1 MNIPLHKNKSLL
13 AYGFLVITALAVYW
27 PVLKCEFVKYDD
39 DKYVT
44 QNPNVKRGIT
54 YETVIWA
61 FTTPHYHMWHP
72 LTSLTHLLDYQLF
85 GLNPTWHHLTSL
97 LFHIAS
103 TLLLF
108 GILKRMTAAFWPSL
122 FVAAAFALHPL
133 NVESVAWVS
142 ERKNVLSTFF
152 WMLTIA
158 AYIRYTDR
166 LCLGRFLS
174 VVLVFALA
182 TMTKPMVVTLP
193 FVLLLL
199 DYWPLQRLKFKPAG
213 REQDLE
219 YDLEQDLEQA
229 ETEQDDD
236 RGIPLWRLLVEKI
249 PLFVLVAALSAV
261 TFIAQ
266 KRGGVMSGWHNV
278 PLKYRLS
285 NALVSYVTYI
295 SKMVWPVRLA
305 VFYPHPFNKLPI
317 WQIAASA
324 LVLLVVS
331 VAVLWFARRRKY
343 LTVGWLWYLGIL
355 VPVIGI
361 VQVGSQAMADRYTY
375 LPFIGLFIMVSWGLY
390 ELLAGWR
397 YRRIILGPAALAVL
411 LTLAVCTRLQ
421 LRHWR
426 NNKALF
432 EHAINVTENNFVMNN
447 NYANVLKD
455 IGEVEKA
462 VEHFGNALRIRPNS
476 PEIYNNLGIALR
488 KLNRSDDAIMCYRK
502 ALELKA
508 YFPEARF
515 NLAAELTRQGKIDE
529 AIEQYRMALKL
540 RPDDVETISG
550 LGFALA
556 QKGRFDE
563 AIGYYQKALELK
575 PGNIITRGRLGLAL
589 AGIKK
594 YDEAIEQFQIVLK
607 ANPKDLE
614 MHCNV
619 GILLAAQGK
628 TEEAIK
634 AYRRALEIDPNYT
647 KALNLLKAAE
657 AARQNR

>member
-1 MNIPLHKNKSLL
+1 MNIPLHKYRCFLIC
-13 AYGFLVITALAVYW
+13 AFLVITALAAYW
-27 PVLKCEFVKYDD
+27 PILKCEFVKYDD

-44 QNPNVKRGIT
+44 ENPNVRRGIT
-54 YETVIWA
+54 YDTVIWA
-61 FTTPHYHMWHP
+61 FKKPHYHMWHP

-108 GILKRMTAAFWPSL
+108 GIFKRMTTAVWPSL

-158 AYIRYTDR
+158 AYIWYTDR
-166 LCLGRFLS
+166 SCLGRFLL

-182 TMTKPMVVTLP
+182 TMTKPIVVTLP

-199 DYWPLQRLKFKPAG
+199 DYWPLGRLQLKRAG
-213 REQDLE
+213 N
-219 YDLEQDLEQA
+219 EQDLEQ
-229 ETEQDDD
+229 TESEQVDS
-236 RGIPLWRLLVEKI
+236 RRVPLWRLLVEKI
-249 PLFVLVAALSAV
+249 PLFVLVGALSAV

-278 PLKYRLS
+278 PLKYRLT
-285 NALVSYVTYI
+285 NALVSYVVYI
-295 SKMVWPVRLA
+295 SKMVWPTRLA

-317 WQIAASA
+317 WQVVASA
-324 LVLLVVS
+324 LVLLAVS

-343 LTVGWLWYLGIL
+343 LTIGWLWYLGIL
-355 VPVIGI
+355 VPVIGL

-375 LPFIGLFIMVSWGLY
+375 LPFIGLFIMIAWGMY
-390 ELLAGWR
+390 ELLANWR
-397 YRRIILGPAALAVL
+397 YRRIALGASALAVL

-426 NNKALF
+426 NNSTLF
-432 EHAINVTENNFVMNN
+432 EHAINVTDNNFVMNN

-455 IGEVEKA
+455 MGQAEKA
-462 VEHFGNALRIRPNS
+462 VEYFYKALRIRPNS
-476 PEIYNNLGIALR
+476 PEIYNNLGNALR
-488 KLNRSDDAIMCYRK
+488 KLNRFEEAVMCYRR
-502 ALELKA
+502 ALKLKA
-508 YFPEARF
+508 YFPEARY
-515 NLAAELTRQGKIDE
+515 NLAAELTRQGKTDE
-529 AIEQYRMALKL
+529 AIAEYRLALRL
-540 RPDDVETISG
+540 RPDDVETLSG

-563 AIGYYQKALELK
+563 AIGYYQKALELE
-575 PGNIITRGRLGLAL
+575 PDNIIARGRLGLAL
-589 AGIKK
+589 ASVKK
-594 YDEAIEQFQIVLK
+594 FDEAIEQFQIVLE
-607 ANPKDLE
+607 AVPEDLE

-628 TEEAIK
+628 TDEAIK
-634 AYRRALEIDPNYT
+634 AYRRALKINPNYT
-647 KALNLLKAAE
+647 KARNLMKAAE
-657 AARQNR
+657 AAQKNR

>member
-1 MNIPLHKNKSLL
+1 MNKPLHKNISFLV
-13 AYGFLVITALAVYW
+13 YGFLVITALAAYW

-44 QNPNVKRGIT
+44 ENPNVRRGIT
-54 YETVIWA
+54 YESVIWA
-61 FTTPHYHMWHP
+61 FTKPHYHMWHP

-108 GILKRMTAAFWPSL
+108 GILKRMTAAVWPSL

-166 LCLGRFLS
+166 SCLGRFLL

-182 TMTKPMVVTLP
+182 TMTKPIVVTLP

-199 DYWPLQRLKFKPAG
+199 DYWPLGRLQLKRVG
-213 REQDLE
+213 DEQDLAQIKS
-219 YDLEQDLEQA
+219 EQVDG
-229 ETEQDDD
+229 
-236 RGIPLWRLLVEKI
+236 RRVPLWRLLVEKI
-249 PLFVLVAALSAV
+249 PLFVLVGALSAV

-266 KRGGVMSGWHNV
+266 QRGGVMSGWHNV
-278 PLKYRLS
+278 PLKYRLA

-295 SKMVWPVRLA
+295 SKMVWPTRLA

-317 WQIAASA
+317 WQVAASA
-324 LVLLVVS
+324 LVLLAVS

-355 VPVIGI
+355 VPVIGL

-375 LPFIGLFIMVSWGLY
+375 LPFIGLFIMIAWGLY
-390 ELLAGWR
+390 DLSTNRR
-397 YRRIILGPAALAVL
+397 YRRITLGPLALAVL
-411 LTLAVCTRLQ
+411 LALAVCTRLQ

-426 NNKALF
+426 NNSTLF
-432 EHAINVTENNFVMNN
+432 EHAINVTDNNFVMNN
-447 NYANVLKD
+447 NYANVLKNM
-455 IGEVEKA
+455 GQAEKA
-462 VEHFGNALRIRPNS
+462 VEYFYKALRIRPNS
-476 PEIYNNLGIALR
+476 PEIYNNLGNALR
-488 KLNRSDDAIMCYRK
+488 KLDRFEDAVMCYRR
-502 ALELKA
+502 ALKLKA
-508 YFPEARF
+508 YFPEARY
-515 NLAAELTRQGKIDE
+515 NLADELVRQGKTDE
-529 AIEQYRMALKL
+529 AIAEYRLALRL
-540 RPDDVETISG
+540 RPDDVETLSG

-556 QKGRFDE
+556 QKGHFDE
-563 AIGYYQKALELK
+563 AIGYYQKALELE
-575 PGNIITRGRLGLAL
+575 PDNIITHGRLGLAL
-589 AGIKK
+589 AGVKK
-594 YDEAIEQFQIVLK
+594 FDEAIEQFQIVLK
-607 ANPKDLE
+607 AAPEDLE

-628 TEEAIK
+628 TDEAIQ

-647 KALNLLKAAE
+647 KARNLLKAAE
-657 AARQNR
+657 AAQQNR

>member
-1 MNIPLHKNKSLL
+1 MNKPLHKNKSLL

-44 QNPNVKRGIT
+44 ENPNVKRGIT

-85 GLNPTWHHLTSL
+85 GLNPSWHHLTSL

-108 GILKRMTAAFWPSL
+108 GILKKMTSAVWPSL

-133 NVESVAWVS
+133 NVESVAWIS

-158 AYIRYTDR
+158 VYIRYTDR
-166 LCLGRFLS
+166 SCISRFLP

-193 FVLLLL
+193 FALLLL
-199 DYWPLQRLKFKPAG
+199 DYWPLGRLQFKRAG
-213 REQDLE
+213 D
-219 YDLEQDLEQA
+219 EQDLEQ
-229 ETEQDDD
+229 TESEQVDG
-236 RGIPLWRLLVEKI
+236 RRVPLWRLLVEKI

-266 KRGGVMSGWHNV
+266 QRGGTMSGLGNV

-295 SKMVWPVRLA
+295 SKMVWPARLA

-317 WQIAASA
+317 WQIVASA

-331 VAVLWFARRRKY
+331 VAVLWFARRCKY

-375 LPFIGLFIMVSWGLY
+375 LPFIGLFIMIAWGLY
-390 ELLAGWR
+390 DLSANWR
-397 YRRIILGPAALAVL
+397 YRKIILGPAALAVL
-411 LTLAVCTRLQ
+411 LTLALCTRLQ

-462 VEHFGNALRIRPNS
+462 VEHFSNALRIRPNS

-488 KLNRSDDAIMCYRK
+488 RLDRSDDAIRCYRK

-508 YFPEARF
+508 YFPEARY

-529 AIEQYRMALKL
+529 AVEHYRMALKL
-540 RPDDVETISG
+540 RPDDEETISG

-563 AIGYYQKALELK
+563 AIEYYQKALELD
-575 PGNIITRGRLGLAL
+575 PDNIITRGRLGLAL
-589 AGIKK
+589 AGVKK
-594 YDEAIEQFQIVLK
+594 YDEAIEQFKIVLK

-628 TEEAIK
+628 TDEAIK

-647 KALNLLKAAE
+647 KARNLLKAAE
-657 AARQNR
+657 AAKQNR

>member
-1 MNIPLHKNKSLL
+1 MNKPLHKNISLL
-13 AYGFLVITALAVYW
+13 AYGFLVITAFAAYW

-44 QNPNVKRGIT
+44 ENPHVKRGIT
-54 YETVIWA
+54 RDSVIWA
-61 FTTPHYHMWHP
+61 FTKPHYHMWHP

-85 GLNPTWHHLTSL
+85 GLNPAWHHLTSL

-108 GILKRMTAAFWPSL
+108 GILKRMTAAVWPSL

-166 LCLGRFLS
+166 SCLGRFLL

-182 TMTKPMVVTLP
+182 TMTKPIVVTLP

-199 DYWPLQRLKFKPAG
+199 DYWPLGRLQFK
-213 REQDLE
+213 RVSDEQG
-219 YDLEQDLEQA
+219 LEQ
-229 ETEQDDD
+229 TESGQVDG
-236 RGIPLWRLLVEKI
+236 RRVPLWRLLVEKI
-249 PLFVLVAALSAV
+249 PLFVLVTALSAV

-266 KRGGVMSGWHNV
+266 QRGGVMSGWHNV
-278 PLKYRLS
+278 PLKYRLA
-285 NALVSYVTYI
+285 NALVSYVAYI
-295 SKMVWPVRLA
+295 SKMVWPTRLA

-317 WQIAASA
+317 WQVAASA
-324 LVLLVVS
+324 LVLLAVS

-355 VPVIGI
+355 VPVIGL

-375 LPFIGLFIMVSWGLY
+375 LPFIGLFIMIAWGMY
-390 ELLAGWR
+390 ELLANWR
-397 YRRIILGPAALAVL
+397 YRRITLGLAALAVL
-411 LTLAVCTRLQ
+411 LALAVCTRLQ

-426 NNKALF
+426 NNSTLF
-432 EHAINVTENNFVMNN
+432 ERAINVTDNNFVMNN
-447 NYANVLKD
+447 NYANVLKNM
-455 IGEVEKA
+455 GQVEKA
-462 VEHFGNALRIRPNS
+462 IEHFNKALRIRPDS
-476 PEIYNNLGIALR
+476 PEIYNNLGNALR
-488 KLNRSDDAIMCYRK
+488 RLDRFEDAVMYYQK

-508 YFPEARF
+508 YFPQARY
-515 NLAAELTRQGKIDE
+515 NLAAELTRQGKTDE
-529 AIEQYRMALKL
+529 AIEQYRLALRL
-540 RPDDVETISG
+540 RPDDVETLSG

-563 AIGYYQKALELK
+563 AIGYYQKALELE
-575 PGNIITRGRLGLAL
+575 PDNIIARGRLGLTL
-589 AGIKK
+589 ASLKK
-594 YDEAIEQFQIVLK
+594 FDEAIEQFQIVLE
-607 ANPKDLE
+607 AAPEDLE

-628 TEEAIK
+628 TDEAIK
-634 AYRRALEIDPNYT
+634 AYRRALKINPNYT
-647 KALNLLKAAE
+647 KARNLLNAAE
-657 AARQNR
+657 AAQKNR

>member
-1 MNIPLHKNKSLL
+1 MNRPLHKNISLL
-13 AYGFLVITALAVYW
+13 AYGFLVITALAAYW

-44 QNPNVKRGIT
+44 ENPHVKRGIT
-54 YETVIWA
+54 RESVVWA
-61 FTTPHYHMWHP
+61 FKKPHYHMWHP

-108 GILKRMTAAFWPSL
+108 GILKRMTAAVWPSL

-166 LCLGRFLS
+166 SCLGRFLL

-182 TMTKPMVVTLP
+182 TLTKPIVVTLP

-199 DYWPLQRLKFKPAG
+199 DYWPLGRLQFK
-213 REQDLE
+213 RLSD
-219 YDLEQDLEQA
+219 EQDLEQA
-229 ETEQDDD
+229 ESGQVDG
-236 RGIPLWRLLVEKI
+236 RRVPLWRLLVEKI
-249 PLFVLVAALSAV
+249 PLFALVTALSAV

-266 KRGGVMSGWHNV
+266 QRGGVMSGWHNV
-278 PLKYRLS
+278 PLKYRLA

-295 SKMVWPVRLA
+295 SKMVWPTRLA

-317 WQIAASA
+317 WQVVASV
-324 LVLLVVS
+324 LVLLTVS

-355 VPVIGI
+355 IPVIGI

-375 LPFIGLFIMVSWGLY
+375 LPFIGLFIMIAWGMY
-390 ELLAGWR
+390 ELLANWR
-397 YRRIILGPAALAVL
+397 YRRIALGASVLAVL

-432 EHAINVTENNFVMNN
+432 ERAINVTEDNFVMNN
-447 NYANVLKD
+447 NYANILKNM
-455 IGEVEKA
+455 GQVEKA
-462 VEHFGNALRIRPNS
+462 IEHFGKALRIRPNS
-476 PEIYNNLGIALR
+476 PEVYNNLGNALR
-488 KLNRSDDAIMCYRK
+488 KLDRFEDAVMCYQK
-502 ALELKA
+502 ALEIKA
-508 YFPEARF
+508 YFPQARY
-515 NLAAELTRQGKIDE
+515 NLAAELSRQGKTDE
-529 AIEQYRMALKL
+529 AIEQYRLALRL
-540 RPDDVETISG
+540 RPDDVETLSG

-575 PGNIITRGRLGLAL
+575 PDNIIARGRLGLAL
-589 AGIKK
+589 ASLKK
-594 YDEAIEQFQIVLK
+594 FDEAIEQFQIVLE
-607 ANPKDLE
+607 AAPEDLE

-628 TEEAIK
+628 TDEAIK
-634 AYRRALEIDPNYT
+634 AYRRALKIDPNYT
-647 KALNLLKAAE
+647 KARNLLKAAE
-657 AARQNR
+657 AAQKNR

>member
-1 MNIPLHKNKSLL
+1 MNISLHKNKSLL
-13 AYGFLVITALAVYW
+13 VYGFLLITAFAVYW

-44 QNPNVKRGIT
+44 ENPNVKRGIT
-54 YETVIWA
+54 YDSVIWA

-72 LTSLTHLLDYQLF
+72 LTSLTYLLDYRLF
-85 GLNPTWHHLTSL
+85 GLNPKWFHLTSL

-108 GILKRMTAAFWPSL
+108 GILKRMTAAVWPSL

-166 LCLGRFLS
+166 PHLGRFLL

-193 FVLLLL
+193 FALLLL
-199 DYWPLQRLKFKPAG
+199 DYWPLGRLQFKRAG
-213 REQDLE
+213 DEQDI
-219 YDLEQDLEQA
+219 EQA
-229 ETEQDDD
+229 ESEQDDG
-236 RGIPLWRLLVEKI
+236 RRVPLWRLLVEKI
-249 PLFVLVAALSAV
+249 PLFVLVTALSAV
-261 TFIAQ
+261 TFIASQ
-266 KRGGVMSGWHNV
+266 RGGVMSGWHNV
-278 PLKYRLS
+278 PLKYRLE

-295 SKMVWPVRLA
+295 SKMVWPARLA
-305 VFYPHPFNKLPI
+305 VFYPHPFNKLSI
-317 WQIAASA
+317 WQVVASA
-324 LVLLVVS
+324 LVLLAVS
-331 VAVLWFARRRKY
+331 VAVLWFVRRRKY
-343 LTVGWLWYLGIL
+343 MTVGWLWYLGIL

-361 VQVGSQAMADRYTY
+361 VQVGSQAMADRYAY
-375 LPFIGLFIMVSWGLY
+375 LPFIGLFIMIAWGLY
-390 ELLAGWR
+390 ELLASWR
-397 YRRIILGPAALAVL
+397 YRKIVLGPAALAVL

-432 EHAINVTENNFVMNN
+432 EHAINVTEDNFVMNN

-455 IGEVEKA
+455 MGEVEKA
-462 VEHFGNALRIRPNS
+462 VEHFYNALRIRPNS
-476 PEIYNNLGIALR
+476 PEIYNNLGIAFRRLDR
-488 KLNRSDDAIMCYRK
+488 PDDAIMCYRK

-508 YFPEARF
+508 YFPQARY
-515 NLAAELTRQGKIDE
+515 NLASELARRGKTDE
-529 AIEQYRMALKL
+529 AIEHYRMVLQL
-540 RPDDVETISG
+540 RPDDVDTLSG

-563 AIGYYQKALELK
+563 AIGYYQKALKIE
-575 PGNIITRGRLGLAL
+575 PDSIITRGRLGLAL

-594 YDEAIEQFQIVLK
+594 FDEAIEQFLIVLK
-607 ANPKDLE
+607 ANPRDLE

-647 KALNLLKAAE
+647 KARNLLKAAE
-657 AARQNR
+657 AAKQNR

>member
-1 MNIPLHKNKSLL
+1 MNIPLHKYRCFLIC
-13 AYGFLVITALAVYW
+13 AFLVITALAAYW
-27 PVLKCEFVKYDD
+27 PILKCEFVKYDD

-44 QNPNVKRGIT
+44 ENPNVRRGIT
-54 YETVIWA
+54 YDTVIWA
-61 FTTPHYHMWHP
+61 FKKPHYHMWHP

-108 GILKRMTAAFWPSL
+108 GIFKRMTTAVWPSL

-158 AYIRYTDR
+158 AYIWYTDR
-166 LCLGRFLS
+166 SCLGRFLL

-182 TMTKPMVVTLP
+182 TMTKPIVVTLP

-199 DYWPLQRLKFKPAG
+199 DYWPLGRLQLKRAG
-213 REQDLE
+213 N
-219 YDLEQDLEQA
+219 EQDLEQ
-229 ETEQDDD
+229 TESEQVDS
-236 RGIPLWRLLVEKI
+236 RRVPLWRLLVEKI
-249 PLFVLVAALSAV
+249 PLFVLVGALSAV

-278 PLKYRLS
+278 PLKYRLT
-285 NALVSYVTYI
+285 NALVSYVVYI
-295 SKMVWPVRLA
+295 SKMVWPTRLA

-317 WQIAASA
+317 WQVVASA
-324 LVLLVVS
+324 LVLLAVS
-331 VAVLWFARRRKY
+331 VRRKY
-343 LTVGWLWYLGIL
+343 LTIGWLWYLGIL
-355 VPVIGI
+355 VPVIGL

-375 LPFIGLFIMVSWGLY
+375 LPFIGLFIMIAWGMY
-390 ELLAGWR
+390 ELLANWR
-397 YRRIILGPAALAVL
+397 YRRIALGASALAVL

-426 NNKALF
+426 NNSTLF
-432 EHAINVTENNFVMNN
+432 EHAINVTDNNFVMNN

-455 IGEVEKA
+455 MGQAEKA
-462 VEHFGNALRIRPNS
+462 VEYFYKALRIRPNS
-476 PEIYNNLGIALR
+476 PEIYNNLGNALR
-488 KLNRSDDAIMCYRK
+488 KLNRFEEAVMCYRR
-502 ALELKA
+502 ALKLKA
-508 YFPEARF
+508 YFPEARY
-515 NLAAELTRQGKIDE
+515 NLAAELTRQGKTDE
-529 AIEQYRMALKL
+529 AIAEYRLALRL
-540 RPDDVETISG
+540 RPDDVETLSG

-563 AIGYYQKALELK
+563 AIGYYQKALELE
-575 PGNIITRGRLGLAL
+575 PDNIIARGRLGLAL
-589 AGIKK
+589 ASVKK
-594 YDEAIEQFQIVLK
+594 FDEAIEQFQIVLE
-607 ANPKDLE
+607 AVPEDLE

-628 TEEAIK
+628 TDEAIK
-634 AYRRALEIDPNYT
+634 AYRRALKINPNYT
-647 KALNLLKAAE
+647 KARNLMKAAE
-657 AARQNR
+657 AAQKNR

>member
-1 MNIPLHKNKSLL
+1 MNKPLHKNISLL
-13 AYGFLVITALAVYW
+13 VYGFLVITALAAYW
-27 PVLKCEFVKYDD
+27 PVLKCEFVNYDD

-44 QNPNVKRGIT
+44 ENPHVKRGIT
-54 YETVIWA
+54 YESVIWA

-85 GLNPTWHHLTSL
+85 GLNPAWHHLTSL

-108 GILKRMTAAFWPSL
+108 GILKRMTAAVWPSL
-122 FVAAAFALHPL
+122 FVVAVFALHPL

-152 WMLTIA
+152 WMLTLT

-166 LCLGRFLS
+166 SCLGRFLLL
-174 VVLVFALA
+174 VLVFALA

-199 DYWPLQRLKFKPAG
+199 DYWPLGRLQFK
-213 REQDLE
+213 RLSD
-219 YDLEQDLEQA
+219 EQDLEQ
-229 ETEQDDD
+229 TESGQVDG
-236 RGIPLWRLLVEKI
+236 RRVPLWRLLVEKI
-249 PLFVLVAALSAV
+249 PLFVLVGALSAV

-266 KRGGVMSGWHNV
+266 QRGGVMSGWHNV
-278 PLKYRLS
+278 PLKYRLA
-285 NALVSYVTYI
+285 NALVSYVAYI
-295 SKMVWPVRLA
+295 SKMVWPTRLA

-317 WQIAASA
+317 WQVVASA
-324 LVLLVVS
+324 LVLLAVS

-355 VPVIGI
+355 VPVIGL

-375 LPFIGLFIMVSWGLY
+375 LPFIGLFIMIAWGLY
-390 ELLAGWR
+390 DLSANRR
-397 YRRIILGPAALAVL
+397 YRKITLGSLALAVL
-411 LTLAVCTRLQ
+411 LALAVCTRLQ

-426 NNKALF
+426 NNKSLF
-432 EHAINVTENNFVMNN
+432 ERAINVTDDNFVMNN
-447 NYANVLKD
+447 NYANVLKNM
-455 IGEVEKA
+455 GQAEKA
-462 VEHFGNALRIRPNS
+462 IEHFNIALRIRPDS
-476 PEIYNNLGIALR
+476 PEIYNNLGNAFRRLDR
-488 KLNRSDDAIMCYRK
+488 FDDAVMCYQK

-508 YFPEARF
+508 YFPQACY
-515 NLAAELTRQGKIDE
+515 NLAAELTRQGKTDE
-529 AIEQYRMALKL
+529 AVDQYRLALRL
-540 RPDDVETISG
+540 RPDDVETLSG

-563 AIGYYQKALELK
+563 AIGYYQKALELE
-575 PGNIITRGRLGLAL
+575 PDNIIARGRLGLAL
-589 AGIKK
+589 ASVKK
-594 YDEAIEQFQIVLK
+594 FDEAIEQFQIVLK
-607 ANPKDLE
+607 ASPQDLE

-628 TEEAIK
+628 TDEAIK
-634 AYRRALEIDPNYT
+634 AYRRALKIDPNYT
-647 KALNLLKAAE
+647 KARNLLKAAE
-657 AARQNR
+657 AAKQNQ

>member
-1 MNIPLHKNKSLL
+1 MRKSLHKESSLL
-13 AYGFLVITALAVYW
+13 VYGFLVVSTLAVYW

-44 QNPNVKRGIT
+44 ENPNVKRGIT
-54 YETVIWA
+54 YESLIWA

-85 GLNPTWHHLTSL
+85 ELNPTWHHLTSL

-108 GILKRMTAAFWPSL
+108 VILKRMTAAFWPSL
-122 FVAAAFALHPL
+122 FVALAFALHPL
-133 NVESVAWVS
+133 NVESVAWIS

-152 WMLTIA
+152 WILTIA

-166 LCLGRFLS
+166 SSLGRFLL
-174 VVLVFALA
+174 VVLIFALA

-193 FVLLLL
+193 FALLLL
-199 DYWPLQRLKFKPAG
+199 DYWPMERLQFKRA
-213 REQDLE
+213 DK
-219 YDLEQDLEQA
+219 EQDLEQ
-229 ETEQDDD
+229 TESEQVDS
-236 RGIPLWRLLVEKI
+236 RRVPLWRLLVEKI

-285 NALVSYVTYI
+285 NALVSYVAYI
-295 SKMVWPVRLA
+295 SKMVWPTRLA

-317 WQIAASA
+317 WQIVASA
-324 LVLLVVS
+324 IVLLVVS
-331 VAVLWFARRRKY
+331 VAILWFARRRKY
-343 LTVGWLWYLGIL
+343 MTVGWLWYLGIL

-375 LPFIGLFIMVSWGLY
+375 LPFIGLFIMIAWGLY
-390 ELLAGWR
+390 ELLENR
-397 YRRIILGPAALAVL
+397 RFRRIILCPAALAVL

-432 EHAINVTENNFVMNN
+432 EHAINVTEDNFVMNN

-455 IGEVEKA
+455 MGEVEKA

-476 PEIYNNLGIALR
+476 PEIYNNLGIAFRRLER
-488 KLNRSDDAIMCYRK
+488 HDDAIRCYRK

-508 YFPEARF
+508 YFPEARY

-529 AIEQYRMALKL
+529 AVEHYRMALRL

-556 QKGRFDE
+556 QKGRFNE
-563 AIGYYQKALELK
+563 AIGYYQKALELE
-575 PGNIITRGRLGLAL
+575 PDNIITHGRLAL
-589 AGIKK
+589 ALAAVDRIN
-594 YDEAIEQFQIVLK
+594 EAIEHCRIVLI
-607 ANPKDLE
+607 AWPDDIE

-619 GILLAAQGK
+619 GILWEKLGN
-628 TEEAIK
+628 TDEAIK
-634 AYRRALEIDPNYT
+634 AYRRALKIDPNYT
-647 KALNLLKAAE
+647 KARNLLKAAE
-657 AARQNR
+657 AAKQNR

>member
-1 MNIPLHKNKSLL
+1 MNKPLHKNISLL
-13 AYGFLVITALAVYW
+13 VYGFLVITALAAYW

-44 QNPNVKRGIT
+44 ENPHVRQGIT
-54 YETVIWA
+54 YDSVIWA

-72 LTSLTHLLDYQLF
+72 LTSLTNLLDYQLF

-108 GILKRMTAAFWPSL
+108 GILKRMTAAVWPSL

-166 LCLGRFLS
+166 SCLGRFLL

-182 TMTKPMVVTLP
+182 TLTKPIVVTLP

-199 DYWPLQRLKFKPAG
+199 DYWPLERLQFKRADE
-213 REQDLE
+213 EQE
-219 YDLEQDLEQA
+219 VEQA
-229 ETEQDDD
+229 ETEQVDG
-236 RGIPLWRLLVEKI
+236 RRVPLWRLLVEKI
-249 PLFVLVAALSAV
+249 PLFVLVGVLSAV

-266 KRGGVMSGWHNV
+266 QRGGVMSGWHNV
-278 PLKYRLS
+278 PLKYRLA

-295 SKMVWPVRLA
+295 SKMVWPTRLA

-317 WQIAASA
+317 WQVVASV
-324 LVLLVVS
+324 LVLLTVS

-343 LTVGWLWYLGIL
+343 LTIGWLWYLGIL
-355 VPVIGI
+355 VPVIGL

-375 LPFIGLFIMVSWGLY
+375 LPFIGLFIMIAWGMY
-390 ELLAGWR
+390 ELLANWR
-397 YRRIILGPAALAVL
+397 YRRIALGASALAVL

-426 NNKALF
+426 NSSTLF
-432 EHAINVTENNFVMNN
+432 ERAINVTDNNFVMNN
-447 NYANVLKD
+447 NYANVLKNM
-455 IGEVEKA
+455 GQVEKA
-462 VEHFGNALRIRPNS
+462 IEHFDKVLQIRPDS
-476 PEIYNNLGIALR
+476 PEIYNNLGNALR
-488 KLNRSDDAIMCYRK
+488 KLGRFDDAIMCYRK

-508 YFPEARF
+508 YFPQARY
-515 NLAAELTRQGKIDE
+515 NLAAELARQGRTDE
-529 AIEQYRMALKL
+529 AIEHYHLALRL
-540 RPDDVETISG
+540 RPDDVETLSG

-556 QKGRFDE
+556 QKGQFDE
-563 AIGYYQKALELK
+563 AIGYYQKALELE
-575 PGNIITRGRLGLAL
+575 PDNIIACGRLGLAL
-589 AGIKK
+589 AGVKK
-594 YDEAIEQFQIVLK
+594 FDEAIEQFQIVLK
-607 ANPKDLE
+607 ATPKDVE

-628 TEEAIK
+628 TDEAIK
-634 AYRRALEIDPNYT
+634 AYRQALKIEPNYT
-647 KALNLLKAAE
+647 KAHNLLKEAE
-657 AARQNR
+657 AAQKKP

>member
-1 MNIPLHKNKSLL
+1 MNRPLHKNISLL
-13 AYGFLVITALAVYW
+13 ACGFLVITALAAYW

-44 QNPNVKRGIT
+44 ENPHVKRGIT
-54 YETVIWA
+54 RDSVIWA
-61 FTTPHYHMWHP
+61 FTKPHYHMWHP
-72 LTSLTHLLDYQLF
+72 LTSLTYLLDYQLF

-108 GILKRMTAAFWPSL
+108 AILKRMTAAVWPSL

-166 LCLGRFLS
+166 SCLGRFLL

-182 TMTKPMVVTLP
+182 TMTKPIVVTLP
-193 FVLLLL
+193 FALLLL
-199 DYWPLQRLKFKPAG
+199 DYWPLGRLQLK
-213 REQDLE
+213 RVSDEQDLA
-219 YDLEQDLEQA
+219 QA
-229 ETEQDDD
+229 ESE
-236 RGIPLWRLLVEKI
+236 RGDGRWVPLWRLFLEKI
-249 PLFVLVAALSAV
+249 PLFILVTALSAV
-261 TFIAQ
+261 TFIASQ
-266 KRGGVMSGWHNV
+266 RGGVMSGWDNV
-278 PLKYRLS
+278 PLKYRLA
-285 NALVSYVTYI
+285 NALVSYVAYI
-295 SKMVWPVRLA
+295 SKMVWPTRLA

-317 WQIAASA
+317 WQVVASA
-324 LVLLVVS
+324 LVLLAVS

-355 VPVIGI
+355 VPVIGL

-375 LPFIGLFIMVSWGLY
+375 LPFIGLFIMIAWGMY
-390 ELLAGWR
+390 ELLANWR
-397 YRRIILGPAALAVL
+397 YRRIALGASALAVL
-411 LTLAVCTRLQ
+411 LALAVCTRLQ

-426 NNKALF
+426 NNSTLF
-432 EHAINVTENNFVMNN
+432 EHAINVTDDNFVMNN
-447 NYANVLKD
+447 NYANVLKNM
-455 IGEVEKA
+455 GQVEKA
-462 VEHFGNALRIRPNS
+462 IEHFYKALRIRPNS
-476 PEIYNNLGIALR
+476 PEIYNNLGNALR
-488 KLNRSDDAIMCYRK
+488 KLDRFEDAVMCYQK

-508 YFPEARF
+508 YFPQARY

-529 AIEQYRMALKL
+529 AVEQYRLALRL
-540 RPDDVETISG
+540 RPDDVETLSG

-556 QKGRFDE
+556 QKGQFDE
-563 AIGYYQKALELK
+563 AIGHYQKALELE
-575 PGNIITRGRLGLAL
+575 PENIIARGRLGLAL

-594 YDEAIEQFQIVLK
+594 FDEAIEQFQIVLK
-607 ANPKDLE
+607 ASPQDLE

-628 TEEAIK
+628 TDEAIK
-634 AYRRALEIDPNYT
+634 AYRRALKIDPNYT
-647 KALNLLKAAE
+647 KARNLLKAAE
-657 AARQNR
+657 AAQQNR